1 MESHDRHLRD
11 VSADAPEPAPYE
23 AFSNDEI
30 DALEALAE
38 FEIEHRR
45 ILAMQ
50 TLFYKRRKSGGVA

>member
-1 MESHDRHLRD
+1 MESPDRHLRD
-11 VSADAPEPAPYE
+11 VSADAAEPAPYE